1 MTSEE
6 GRKRGGQPKPPEERK
21 RNNLTFRARD
31 ELRDQIRK
39 CAEASGRSVSE
50 EIEHRLELSIAGN
63 EQIRFE
69 LGEDIFRIA
78 KAMAISLT
86 QIEYWSEKNWT
97 QDDDTFQLFQKTTAE
112 LIRNYRD
119 HVLKNR
125 RNFPRGDMDKMTL
138 DDRAQYF
145 AALGGLAPP
154 RPRIEVIVTDEE

>member
-6 GRKRGGQPKPPEERK
+6 GRKRGGQLKPPEERK

-31 ELRDQIRK
+31 ELREQIRR
-39 CAEASGRSVSE
+39 CAEASGRSISE
-50 EIEHRLELSIAGN
+50 EIEHRLEISIAGN
-63 EQIRFE
+63 EQTRFE
-69 LGEDIFRIA
+69 LGEDVFRIA
-78 KAMAISLT
+78 KAMATSLT
-86 QIEYWSEKNWT
+86 QIEDWSEKSWT
-97 QDDDTFQLFQKTTAE
+97 QDDETFVLFQKTTTE

-119 HVLKNR
+119 RILKNR
-125 RNFPRGDMDKMTL
+125 RSFPQGDIDKMTH